1 MLNFNRILLNSNND
15 KINIS
20 YPEDTHHIQ
29 HSIHTQIFDPWVMAV
44 PVVCLDS
51 CLLLAFKSY
60 GHKREFLLLDLGANL
75 ALFYNKHCLTKG
87 THCLTL
93 VTVRSVH

>member
-75 ALFYNKHCLTKG
+75 A
-87 THCLTL
+87 TL
-93 VTVRSVH
+93 SAPRVCT

>member
-29 HSIHTQIFDPWVMAV
+29 DSIYTQIFDPWAMAV
-44 PVVCLDS
+44 PMVFLDS

-60 GHKREFLLLDLGANL
+60 SQKREIL
-75 ALFYNKHCLTKG
+75 
-87 THCLTL
+87 
-93 VTVRSVH
+93 

>member
-1 MLNFNRILLNSNND
+1 MWVELPRRSFIFGHITPNDALDRKNWMLNFNRILLNSNND

-20 YPEDTHHIQ
+20 YPEDTHRIQ
-29 HSIHTQIFDPWVMAV
+29 DSIHTRIFDLWVMAV

-60 GHKREFLLLDLGANL
+60 GHEREIL
-75 ALFYNKHCLTKG
+75 
-87 THCLTL
+87 
-93 VTVRSVH
+93 